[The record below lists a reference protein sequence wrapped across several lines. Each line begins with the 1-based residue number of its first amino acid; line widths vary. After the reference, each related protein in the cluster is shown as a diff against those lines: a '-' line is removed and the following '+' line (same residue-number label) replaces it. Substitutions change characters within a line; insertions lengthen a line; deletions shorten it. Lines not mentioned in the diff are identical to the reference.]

1 MSSPTPGGGF
11 GSALGGLEDS
21 GVDWHLLSPA
31 LHAQRAA
38 NIAGRKHGGAFSRK
52 VVEEMVEKME
62 KKTAVEQAKGGPV
75 CLYPFARPLSCV
87 AYKMSGNDD
96 NASSLLIAFVS
107 VCTRERC
114 ACSWKTQGAVARGGG
129 CKEQGD

>member
-75 CLYPFARPLSCV
+75 CLYPFARPFLLSKQKVALCV
-87 AYKMSGNDD
+87 YI
-96 NASSLLIAFVS
+96 LLHAHFYVLL
-107 VCTRERC
+107 TRCQEMM
-114 ACSWKTQGAVARGGG
+114 TTPAR
-129 CKEQGD
+129 